1 LTPNSRSIDLTE
13 LRKSEKSSTIRK
25 LFWFHA
31 SIEIPVTGEKISP
44 EATAQRV
51 DIAAPGFCGAD
62 DSQPP
67 PASKLFHIGAGH
79 FGCGKTPL
87 NRVIGGAGVKLR

>member
-44 EATAQRV
+44 GAITQRV
-51 DIAAPGFCGAD
+51 GFNAPVFGGAN
-62 DSQPP
+62 DSQHQF
-67 PASKLFHIGAGH
+67 AIKLFRES
-79 FGCGKTPL
+79 FGLFECGTTPL
-87 NRVIGGAGVKLR
+87 VRVIGGAEIKLR

>member
-25 LFWFHA
+25 VFWFHA

-44 EATAQRV
+44 EAITKRGDLAAPDFSAEEMIANVNLPSSYFTKALASLGAARRRLSGLS
-51 DIAAPGFCGAD
+51 AAPG
-62 DSQPP
+62 
-67 PASKLFHIGAGH
+67 
-79 FGCGKTPL
+79 
-87 NRVIGGAGVKLR
+87 